1 MIRPYHVVIATIF
14 SEHSFQFWQ
23 PPIFRH
29 RIKARAFLH
38 RIPVMMQ
45 CHSRGPLCRCAGVGG
60 GAADVQAAVVA
71 DAYGVPVVVLAMGA
85 DFLQRAAA
93 VNLSVARD
101 VEVVADV
108 AEAAADVLAAAVVK
122 AQAHA
127 LGRGRAV
134 NDGKRDDSHRPV
146 KELKPNTP
154 ARAVATATMVLRTM
168 PHTDFDIVLMFF
180 WC

>member
-1 MIRPYHVVIATIF
+1 MVLYPNKLPE
-14 SEHSFQFWQ
+14 SERVCSG
-23 PPIFRH
+23 IC
-29 RIKARAFLH
+29 I
-38 RIPVMMQ
+38 
-45 CHSRGPLCRCAGVGG
+45 
-60 GAADVQAAVVA
+60 VA

-127 LGRGRAV
+127 WG
-134 NDGKRDDSHRPV
+134 
-146 KELKPNTP
+146 
-154 ARAVATATMVLRTM
+154 VAEQ
-168 PHTDFDIVLMFF
+168 
-180 WC
+180 

>member
-1 MIRPYHVVIATIF
+1 MPVV
-14 SEHSFQFWQ
+14 
-23 PPIFRH
+23 
-29 RIKARAFLH
+29 
-38 RIPVMMQ
+38 PV
-45 CHSRGPLCRCAGVGG
+45 CGCRRVCRGCPGRL
-60 GAADVQAAVVA
+60 VA

-127 LGRGRAV
+127 LG
-134 NDGKRDDSHRPV
+134 
-146 KELKPNTP
+146 
-154 ARAVATATMVLRTM
+154 VAEQ
-168 PHTDFDIVLMFF
+168 
-180 WC
+180 

>member
-1 MIRPYHVVIATIF
+1 MPT
-14 SEHSFQFWQ
+14 
-23 PPIFRH
+23 
-29 RIKARAFLH
+29 
-38 RIPVMMQ
+38 
-45 CHSRGPLCRCAGVGG
+45 
-60 GAADVQAAVVA
+60 
-71 DAYGVPVVVLAMGA
+71 VPVCGCRRVCRGCPGRLRSRCLWNAGCGFGNGRRFSPA
-85 DFLQRAAA
+85 GAA

-108 AEAAADVLAAAVVK
+108 AEAAAGCARGGSRQSSGAR
-122 AQAHA
+122 

-168 PHTDFDIVLMFF
+168 PHTDFDFVLMFF

>member
-1 MIRPYHVVIATIF
+1 MTAHPATGE
-14 SEHSFQFWQ
+14 SLLQLMHQQ
-23 PPIFRH
+23 PERCPLFRCPCV
-29 RIKARAFLH
+29 RRAS
-38 RIPVMMQ
+38 P
-45 CHSRGPLCRCAGVGG
+45 A
-60 GAADVQAAVVA
+60 VQAAFVA

-127 LGRGRAV
+127 LGRGRAM
-134 NDGKRDDSHRPV
+134 NDGKRDDSHRPMQ
-146 KELKPNTP
+146 ELKPNTP

-168 PHTDFDIVLMFF
+168 PHTDFDFVLMFF
-180 WC
+180 RC

>member
-1 MIRPYHVVIATIF
+1 MPVV
-14 SEHSFQFWQ
+14 
-23 PPIFRH
+23 
-29 RIKARAFLH
+29 
-38 RIPVMMQ
+38 
-45 CHSRGPLCRCAGVGG
+45 PLCRCAGVGG
-60 GAADVQAAVVA
+60 CAADVQAAFVA

-134 NDGKRDDSHRPV
+134 NDDKRDDSHRPV

-168 PHTDFDIVLMFF
+168 PHTDFDFVLMFF

>member
-1 MIRPYHVVIATIF
+1 
-14 SEHSFQFWQ
+14 
-23 PPIFRH
+23 
-29 RIKARAFLH
+29 
-38 RIPVMMQ
+38 
-45 CHSRGPLCRCAGVGG
+45 
-60 GAADVQAAVVA
+60 
-71 DAYGVPVVVLAMGA
+71 MGA

-154 ARAVATATMVLRTM
+154 ARAVATATMVLRTIA
-168 PHTDFDIVLMFF
+168 PYGILILCSCSSGVNVDNVDNLLLLLS
-180 WC
+180 